1 MGAVSE
7 KKEREN
13 KIASALS
20 ASVKSSSS
28 KAAFAGGAAAN
39 DDFFYVRSWIQ
50 NNPRTATRI
59 ISLIDDDEV
68 RESLLKNWSLW
79 RRDGQALSLKDLDP
93 KYEQILLLC
102 GRSWGK
108 TRWIAETLREYCT
121 NPENAGHRVGVI
133 GKNREDIQ
141 KVIYEGDSGLFN
153 CMTADELKNIH
164 YDKSKLDIV
173 FVKNNCRLFGIPA
186 DKPEKMR
193 GPQFHLIVSDEIC
206 KYQYPQEVL
215 DQIDMCLRL
224 GERPMAIF
232 ATTPKPTKQ
241 IKALHDDQ
249 RTLVIT
255 GASYDNKFL
264 TKRYFDR
271 LKRKLTA
278 RLYRQEVLAQIL
290 DQNEHALFSPDD
302 IEKCRILRKKLLPQM
317 KRIVVAIDP
326 ATTSNEESDAT
337 GIVVVGAD
345 YEGELYILED
355 VTVEAAKP
363 KKWAETALEAYDYW
377 GANYIVAEGNQG
389 GEMVEYTIQSLRRAV
404 KVVRV
409 HAKVG
414 KAARA
419 EPVSALY
426 EQGLVHHLGTMAD
439 LEAEMTDWDPT
450 LGGRSPNRLDAM
462 VWGVTELMP
471 DREAGDLMMAFG

>member
-1 MGAVSE
+1 MPAARNKSSE
-7 KKEREN
+7 KSLT
-13 KIASALS
+13 ASLKTAASNTAL
-20 ASVKSSSS
+20 V
-28 KAAFAGGAAAN
+28 GGKAAN
-39 DDFFYVRSWIQ
+39 DDFFFVRRWIQ
-50 NNPRTATRI
+50 ENPRTATRV
-59 ISLIDDDEV
+59 ISLIEDDDV

-79 RRDGQALSLKDLDP
+79 RRDGQNIRLNDLDS

-108 TRWIAETLREYCT
+108 TRWVAETLREYCT
-121 NPENAGHRVGVI
+121 DPNHAGHRVGII

-153 CMTADELKNIH
+153 CMTAGELANIH

-173 FVKNNCRLFGIPA
+173 FKSNHCRLFGIPA

-206 KYQYPQEVL
+206 KYQYPQDVI

-224 GERPMAIF
+224 GDRPIAIF

-241 IKALHDDQ
+241 IRELNDDA
-249 RTLVIT
+249 RTLVVT

-264 TKRYFDR
+264 TKRYFAR

-278 RLYRQEVLAQIL
+278 RLYKQEVLAKIL
-290 DQNEHALFSPDD
+290 DDNEHALFAQDD
-302 IEKCRILRKKLLPQM
+302 IEKNRILRRAQLPEL
-317 KRIVVAIDP
+317 KRIVVAVDP

-337 GIVVVGAD
+337 GIIVVGVD
-345 YEGELYILED
+345 YHGEVYILED
-355 VTVEAAKP
+355 NTAEAAKP
-363 KKWAETALEAYDYW
+363 KRWAEMALESYDKW
-377 GANYIVAEGNQG
+377 GASYIVAEGNQG
-389 GEMVEYTIQSLRRAV
+389 GEMVEYTIQSLRRSV

-426 EQGLVHHLGTMAD
+426 EQGLVHHLGLMAD
-439 LEAEMTDWDPT
+439 LESELTEWDPT
-450 LGGRSPNRLDAM
+450 MGMRSPNRLDAM

-471 DREAGDLMMAFG
+471 DRDRGDLMMAFA

>member
-1 MGAVSE
+1 MGRTQE
-7 KKEREN
+7 KA
-13 KIASALS
+13 IADSLTTS
-20 ASVKSSSS
+20 LKSSGSLP
-28 KAAFAGGAAAN
+28 AMAGKMAAN
-39 DDFFYVRSWIQ
+39 EDFFFVRSWIQ
-50 NNPRTATRI
+50 ENPRTASRI
-59 ISLIDDDEV
+59 INMIEDDSI
-68 RESLLKNWSLW
+68 RETLLKDWSLW
-79 RRDGQALSLKDLDP
+79 RRAGQDLQIKDIDP

-121 NPENAGHRVGVI
+121 NPENAGHRVGII

-141 KVIYEGDSGLFN
+141 KVLYEGDSGLFN
-153 CMTADELKNIH
+153 CMTAAELENIH

-173 FVKNNCRLFGIPA
+173 FKENNCRLFGIPA

-224 GERPMAIF
+224 GDRPLAIF
-232 ATTPKPTKQ
+232 ATTPKPTKE
-241 IKALHDDQ
+241 IKTLHDDK

-255 GASYDNKFL
+255 GRSFDNKFL
-264 TKRYFDR
+264 TKRYFAR

-278 RLYRQEVLAQIL
+278 RLYKQEVLAIIL
-290 DQNEHALFSPDD
+290 DENDHALFSPND
-302 IEKCRILRKKLLPQM
+302 IEQYRILRKKLLPEM
-317 KRIVVAIDP
+317 RRIVVAVDP
-326 ATTSNEESDAT
+326 AVTSDESSDAT
-337 GIVVVGAD
+337 GIVVVGVD

-355 VTVEAAKP
+355 VTQEAAKP
-363 KKWAETALEAYDYW
+363 RQWAETAIEAYDYW

-389 GEMVEYTIQSLRRAV
+389 GEMVEYTIQSVRRAI

-409 HAKVG
+409 HARVG

-439 LEAEMTDWDPT
+439 LESELTEWNPT
-450 LGGRSPNRLDAM
+450 LGMKSPNRLDAM

-471 DREAGDLMMAFG
+471 DRDAGDLMMGFA

>member
-1 MGAVSE
+1 MGAAAE
-7 KKEREN
+7 KQLAKNLSATCKTSSAKE
-13 KIASALS
+13 ALS
-20 ASVKSSSS
+20 
-28 KAAFAGGAAAN
+28 GGAAAN
-39 DDFFYVRSWIQ
+39 DDFYFVRSWIQ
-50 NNPRTATRI
+50 DNPRTAVRVI
-59 ISLIDDDEV
+59 GMIEDDDV
-68 RESLLKNWSLW
+68 RELLLKNWSLW
-79 RRDGQALSLKDLDP
+79 KREGQKLSFRDIDK
-93 KYEQILLLC
+93 KYDQVLLLC

-108 TRWIAETLREYCT
+108 TRWVAETLREYCT
-121 NPENAGHRVGVI
+121 DPANRGHRVGII

-153 CMTADELKNIH
+153 CMTADEKKNLH
-164 YDKSKLDIV
+164 YDKSKLDII
-173 FVKNNCRLFGIPA
+173 FKDNNCQLFGIPA

-193 GPQFHLIVSDEIC
+193 GPQFHLIISDEIC

-224 GERPMAIF
+224 GDRPMAIF

-241 IKALHDDQ
+241 IRALHDDA
-249 RTLVIT
+249 RTLVIS
-255 GASYDNKFL
+255 GPSYDNKFL
-264 TKRYFDR
+264 TKRYFNK
-271 LKRKLTA
+271 LKRKLTL
-278 RLYRQEVLAQIL
+278 RMYQQEVLAKIL
-290 DQNEHALFSPDD
+290 DDNEHALFTPKD
-302 IEKCRILRKKLLPQM
+302 IENNRVLRKKLLPEL

-326 ATTSNEESDAT
+326 ATTSNPDSDAT
-337 GIVVVGAD
+337 GIVVVAVD
-345 YEGELYILED
+345 YEGEVYILED

-363 KKWAETALEAYDYW
+363 RKWAETALEAYDYW

-389 GEMVEYTIQSLRRAV
+389 GEMVEYTIQSIRRAI

-426 EQGLVHHLGTMAD
+426 EQGLVHHLGTMAE
-439 LEAEMTDWDPT
+439 LETEMTEWDPAE
-450 LGGRSPNRLDAM
+450 GRESPNRLDAM

-471 DREAGDLMMAFG
+471 DRDAGDIQMAFG